1 MRSLHNLHLSGRRSL
16 LRPARS
22 ARLEKIYCRCRARPL
37 PPCPFFLRKTV
48 LNTFSSRSNR
58 RFSLE
63 VEWSSTSSSAAAS
76 RASASAGSS
85 IAKQPSSASMAGYVT
100 PTRATLKSS
109 RPAPAKT
116 SPTFA
121 RNCTK
126 ARAAAASTPS
136 SNTNS
141 PRAKPH
147 LSAPFKLKEPG
158 NKPFM
163 STQNAINCEPL
174 KQLIRT
180 VPDFPKP
187 GILFYD
193 ITTLLKDKTGFA
205 QLIDAFAAHYI
216 GKDID
221 VVLGIEARGFIFG
234 PALAYRLN
242 AGFVP
247 VRKPKKLPAPTAK
260 VSYDLEYGTDSLE
273 IHVDAIQP
281 GQRVLI
287 VDDLLATGGTMQA
300 TVQLVEKLG
309 GQIVGIGFAI
319 ELDFLKGRN
328 KFPGFDVFSLLHY
341 DD

>member
-1 MRSLHNLHLSGRRSL
+1 MS
-16 LRPARS
+16 
-22 ARLEKIYCRCRARPL
+22 
-37 PPCPFFLRKTV
+37 KT
-48 LNTFSSRSNR
+48 
-58 RFSLE
+58 
-63 VEWSSTSSSAAAS
+63 
-76 RASASAGSS
+76 
-85 IAKQPSSASMAGYVT
+85 
-100 PTRATLKSS
+100 
-109 RPAPAKT
+109 
-116 SPTFA
+116 
-121 RNCTK
+121 
-126 ARAAAASTPS
+126 
-136 SNTNS
+136 
-141 PRAKPH
+141 
-147 LSAPFKLKEPG
+147 
-158 NKPFM
+158 
-163 STQNAINCEPL
+163 INCEPL

-205 QLIDAFAAHYI
+205 QLIDAFAAYYI

-221 VVLGIEARGFIFG
+221 LVLGIEARGFIFG

-273 IHVDAIQP
+273 IHLDAIEP
-281 GQRVLI
+281 GQKVII
-287 VDDLLATGGTMQA
+287 VDDLLATGGTMHA

-309 GQIVGIGFAI
+309 GEIVGIGFAI

-328 KFPGFDVFSLLHY
+328 KFPAFDVFSLLHY